1 VSQIG
6 LMVLASLPLSLV
18 VAGTTSGVGKT
29 TVSLAI
35 MYSLKDRMGYNV
47 QPFKVGP
54 DFIDPT
60 YHNIVTGN
68 QSKNLD
74 AWMMGKEGIIRSVL
88 EASEGVDIAVIEGVM
103 GLYDG
108 LSGKTDFAS
117 TAYVAKVLHAQVI
130 LVIDAAK
137 AARSVA
143 AMAMG
148 YIQFDKAVNI
158 SGIILNNVAGEKH
171 ARYIREA
178 FEQKL
183 KVPIIGIISRNKEL
197 RLGERHLGLI
207 PTHELDQKMKGKV
220 LDIARSVADEISV
233 DVLLKI
239 IENQKKTFKQ
249 LKLTKEGAKKAV
261 TKPTPHNKIRIAVA
275 LDNSFNFYYAENLN
289 VLQELG
295 AEIYYF
301 SPIQDKKIPDDVS
314 GVMIGGGFPE
324 VMADKLSANGSM
336 RKYLAKIAED
346 DMPFYAEC
354 GGLMYLTKS
363 IKGYTKS
370 AKSFKMVGIVEAVT
384 NMVGKLTLNYTQADV
399 QDNEYGKIA
408 NLRGHEFHYSRIED
422 AAKDLKYVYN
432 LRRGY
437 GINGKKDGVSI
448 HNCLASY
455 MHLHFSDHR
464 FPRKWIDKCKHYTRG

>member
-1 VSQIG
+1 MG
-6 LMVLASLPLSLV
+6 LASLPLSLV

-35 MYSLKDRMGYNV
+35 MYCLKERMGYNV

-60 YHNIVTGN
+60 YHKVVTGN

-74 AWMMGKEGIIRSVL
+74 AWLMGKRGIIRSVL
-88 EASEGVDIAVIEGVM
+88 EVSEGVDIAVIEGVM

-108 LSGKTDFAS
+108 ISGKTDFAS
-117 TAYVAKVLHAQVI
+117 TAYVAKVLGAQVI

-148 YIQFDKAVNI
+148 YIQFDRAVKVA
-158 SGIILNNVAGEKH
+158 GIVLNNVAGEKH

-183 KVPIIGIISRNKEL
+183 KVPIIGIIGRNKGL
-197 RLGERHLGLI
+197 RLAERHLGLI
-207 PTHELDQKMKGKV
+207 PTYELDQTMKEKV
-220 LDIARSVADEISV
+220 LDIARSVADEISDRDLV
-233 DVLLKI
+233 KI
-239 IENQKKTFKQ
+239 IENQKKIKQ
-249 LKLTKEGAKKAV
+249 LKLRKETQRV
-261 TKPTPHNKIRIAVA
+261 FTSRTSHNKLRIAVA

-289 VLQELG
+289 VLKALG
-295 AEIYYF
+295 AEFYYF
-301 SPIQDKKIPDDVS
+301 SPIEDKTMPRGIS

-324 VMADKLSANGSM
+324 VMADKLSANESM
-336 RKYLAKIAED
+336 RKYIAKIAED
-346 DMPFYAEC
+346 DMPLYAEC
-354 GGLMYLTKS
+354 GGLMYLTKF
-363 IKGYTKS
+363 IKGYTKP
-370 AKSFKMVGIVEAVT
+370 ARSFKMVGIVDAVT
-384 NMVGKLTLNYTQADV
+384 NMVGKLTLNYTKADV
-399 QDNEYGKIA
+399 QDADYGKIA
-408 NLRGHEFHYSRIED
+408 NLKGHEFHYSRID
-422 AAKDLKYVYN
+422 NPARDLKYVYN
-432 LRRGY
+432 MRRGY
-437 GINGKKDGVSI
+437 GINGKKDGVLV

-464 FPRKWIDKCKHYTRG
+464 LPRRWIDKCIEYARR

>member
-1 VSQIG
+1 
-6 LMVLASLPLSLV
+6 MVLASLPLSLV

-74 AWMMGKEGIIRSVL
+74 AWMMGKGGIIRSVFD
-88 EASEGVDIAVIEGVM
+88 ASEGVDIAVIEGVM

-117 TAYVAKVLHAQVI
+117 TAYVAKVLDAQVI
-130 LVIDAAK
+130 LIIDAGR

-158 SGIILNNVAGEKH
+158 AGIILNNVAGEKH
-171 ARYIREA
+171 AQYIREA

-183 KVPIIGIISRNKEL
+183 KIPIIGIIRRDKEL
-197 RLGERHLGLI
+197 RLRERHLGLI
-207 PTHELDQKMKGKV
+207 PTDELDRKMKGKV
-220 LDIARSVADEISV
+220 LDIARSVADEISF
-233 DVLLKI
+233 DALLKI
-239 IENQKKTFKQ
+239 IENQKKFKQ
-249 LKLTKEGAKKAV
+249 LKLPKEGTKKAV
-261 TKPTPHNKIRIAVA
+261 TKPTQPNKIRIAVA
-275 LDNSFNFYYAENLN
+275 LDNSFNFYYAENLG

-295 AEIYYF
+295 AEICYF

-336 RKYLAKIAED
+336 RKYLAKLAED

-363 IKGYTKS
+363 IYGYTKS
-370 AKSFKMVGIVEAVT
+370 PKSFKMVGIVDAVT

-399 QDNEYGKIA
+399 LDNKYGKIA

-422 AAKDLKYVYN
+422 AAKDLRYAYDM
-432 LRRGY
+432 RRGY

-448 HNCLASY
+448 YNCLASY

-464 FPRKWIDKCKHYTRG
+464 FPKKWIDRCKEYAKA